1 MRTPSPTE
9 GLNPDQLDAVV
20 HAGGPLLVIAGAGS
34 GKTRVLTNRIA
45 HLIGH
50 HQVHPMRILA
60 ITFTN
65 KAADEMKRRVEAL
78 IGPVARQMWVST
90 FHSACVRFLR
100 RDAERIG
107 FPKSFSIYDQ
117 ADANRLVGY
126 VIRDLGLD
134 AKRFPARGVHAQ
146 ISAFKNDLVS
156 APQAADREANIF
168 ERKIA
173 DVYREYEARLLKAG
187 AMDFDDLLV
196 NTVRLFRTAP
206 DVLEYYRDRFLHV
219 LVDEYQDTNTAQN
232 EIVVLLGEKHR
243 NVMVVGDSD
252 QCLVPGTKISVPGG
266 RVAVEDVAVGNSVTA
281 TGGNPERMVERGVST
296 VAPGRYRGRVYRVVA
311 GGRELVGTPHH
322 LVPARFPALDDR
334 WFVYLMYRADRGY
347 RIGQCKATRYRK
359 PDDPDVGFRVRLLGE
374 HADKLWVLKVCESRA
389 DSGYWEAR
397 LAAEYGLPTA
407 CFHAVG
413 RRLALDDAAIRR
425 LYDALDT
432 ETRAKVLM
440 DELHL
445 HLEFPHGRA
454 QGGERRQTINLTMYQ
469 DRRTREV
476 GMHRLQWSS
485 SNADRA
491 ERLAAAGLP
500 VRSDPKGGARIELT
514 RTSYR
519 EILALAHHVA
529 DLGGMEINRR
539 VQVGS
544 TIYPLT
550 PLAHL
555 RPGMVVLV
563 EEDGQLVEAS
573 IEETDTDW
581 YDGPVHDLE
590 VDEAHTYVANGILV
604 HNSIYRFRGADIR
617 NIMQFDQAYPDATTV
632 VLDQNYRSTQTI
644 LDAAN
649 SVIDKNLGR
658 TPKQLWSDKGGGEQI
673 VRYHAQDEQDEA
685 QWVARMC
692 TSYTSADRYRWGD
705 IAVFYRTNAQSRV
718 VEESF
723 MRMGVPYKVV
733 GGTRFYDRKEIKD
746 AIAYLKAVVNPA
758 DEVSI
763 KRVINEPK
771 RGVGD
776 TSIAKL
782 DAWANLTGQT
792 FSAALRRADEAGVG
806 GSALRGIG
814 AFVEL
819 VDALEGY
826 VASGPA
832 AVLGE
837 AIERSGMIAQFEA
850 ENTVEAHGRIEN
862 ITELIGSAE
871 KFETVDEF
879 LEQVSL
885 VSDTDQIGG
894 DESKVVLMTLHS
906 AKGLEYPIV
915 FLVGMEEGIFP
926 HVRALTEPDEME
938 EERRL
943 AYVGITRAEEKLHLS
958 HAWSRSLFG
967 TTQYN
972 PPSRFVEE
980 IPSDL
985 ILSSGSPKTYGR
997 SGERGDRYDDDWAER
1012 PYAGRRWDRDDD
1024 PQGAAHR
1031 ERVVDAAIAAG
1042 QRAAM
1047 PKPSNAHE
1055 SGFRV
1060 GEDVRHPK
1068 YGEGVILELRGSGEK
1083 TEATIRFP
1091 GVGSKTFVLAWTP
1104 IQKA

>member
-1 MRTPSPTE
+1 MTRAMRTPSPTE

-156 APQAADREANIF
+156 APQAADRAANIF

-252 QCLVPGTKISVPGG
+252 Q
-266 RVAVEDVAVGNSVTA
+266 
-281 TGGNPERMVERGVST
+281 
-296 VAPGRYRGRVYRVVA
+296 
-311 GGRELVGTPHH
+311 
-322 LVPARFPALDDR
+322 
-334 WFVYLMYRADRGY
+334 
-347 RIGQCKATRYRK
+347 
-359 PDDPDVGFRVRLLGE
+359 
-374 HADKLWVLKVCESRA
+374 
-389 DSGYWEAR
+389 
-397 LAAEYGLPTA
+397 
-407 CFHAVG
+407 
-413 RRLALDDAAIRR
+413 
-425 LYDALDT
+425 
-432 ETRAKVLM
+432 
-440 DELHL
+440 
-445 HLEFPHGRA
+445 
-454 QGGERRQTINLTMYQ
+454 
-469 DRRTREV
+469 
-476 GMHRLQWSS
+476 
-485 SNADRA
+485 
-491 ERLAAAGLP
+491 
-500 VRSDPKGGARIELT
+500 
-514 RTSYR
+514 
-519 EILALAHHVA
+519 
-529 DLGGMEINRR
+529 
-539 VQVGS
+539 
-544 TIYPLT
+544 
-550 PLAHL
+550 
-555 RPGMVVLV
+555 
-563 EEDGQLVEAS
+563 
-573 IEETDTDW
+573 
-581 YDGPVHDLE
+581 
-590 VDEAHTYVANGILV
+590 
-604 HNSIYRFRGADIR
+604 SIYRFRGADIR
-617 NIMQFDQAYPDATTV
+617 NIMQFDQAYPDAITV

-705 IAVFYRTNAQSRV
+705 LAVFYRTNAQSRV

-826 VASGPA
+826 VAAGPA
-832 AVLGE
+832 TVLGE
-837 AIERSGMIAQFEA
+837 AIERSGMISQFEA

-879 LEQVSL
+879 LEQVAL
-885 VSDTDQIGG
+885 VSDTDQVGG

-997 SGERGDRYDDDWAER
+997 SSERGDRYDDDWAER

-1091 GVGSKTFVLAWTP
+1091 DVGSKTFVLAWTP

>member
-156 APQAADREANIF
+156 APQAADRAANIF

-252 QCLVPGTKISVPGG
+252 Q
-266 RVAVEDVAVGNSVTA
+266 
-281 TGGNPERMVERGVST
+281 
-296 VAPGRYRGRVYRVVA
+296 
-311 GGRELVGTPHH
+311 
-322 LVPARFPALDDR
+322 
-334 WFVYLMYRADRGY
+334 
-347 RIGQCKATRYRK
+347 
-359 PDDPDVGFRVRLLGE
+359 
-374 HADKLWVLKVCESRA
+374 
-389 DSGYWEAR
+389 
-397 LAAEYGLPTA
+397 
-407 CFHAVG
+407 
-413 RRLALDDAAIRR
+413 
-425 LYDALDT
+425 
-432 ETRAKVLM
+432 
-440 DELHL
+440 
-445 HLEFPHGRA
+445 
-454 QGGERRQTINLTMYQ
+454 
-469 DRRTREV
+469 
-476 GMHRLQWSS
+476 
-485 SNADRA
+485 
-491 ERLAAAGLP
+491 
-500 VRSDPKGGARIELT
+500 
-514 RTSYR
+514 
-519 EILALAHHVA
+519 
-529 DLGGMEINRR
+529 
-539 VQVGS
+539 
-544 TIYPLT
+544 
-550 PLAHL
+550 
-555 RPGMVVLV
+555 
-563 EEDGQLVEAS
+563 
-573 IEETDTDW
+573 
-581 YDGPVHDLE
+581 
-590 VDEAHTYVANGILV
+590 
-604 HNSIYRFRGADIR
+604 SIYRFRGADIR
-617 NIMQFDQAYPDATTV
+617 NIMQFDQAYPDAITV

-705 IAVFYRTNAQSRV
+705 LAVFYRTNAQSRV

-826 VASGPA
+826 VAAGPA
-832 AVLGE
+832 TVLGE
-837 AIERSGMIAQFEA
+837 AIERSGMISQFEA

-879 LEQVSL
+879 LEQVAL
-885 VSDTDQIGG
+885 VSDTDQVGG

-980 IPSDL
+980 IPPDL
-985 ILSSGSPKTYGR
+985 ILPSGSPKTYGR
-997 SGERGDRYDDDWAER
+997 SSERGDRY
-1012 PYAGRRWDRDDD
+1012 DD

-1091 GVGSKTFVLAWTP
+1091 DVGSKTFVLAWTP

>member
-156 APQAADREANIF
+156 APQAGDRAANIF

-252 QCLVPGTKISVPGG
+252 Q
-266 RVAVEDVAVGNSVTA
+266 
-281 TGGNPERMVERGVST
+281 
-296 VAPGRYRGRVYRVVA
+296 
-311 GGRELVGTPHH
+311 
-322 LVPARFPALDDR
+322 
-334 WFVYLMYRADRGY
+334 
-347 RIGQCKATRYRK
+347 
-359 PDDPDVGFRVRLLGE
+359 
-374 HADKLWVLKVCESRA
+374 
-389 DSGYWEAR
+389 
-397 LAAEYGLPTA
+397 
-407 CFHAVG
+407 
-413 RRLALDDAAIRR
+413 
-425 LYDALDT
+425 
-432 ETRAKVLM
+432 
-440 DELHL
+440 
-445 HLEFPHGRA
+445 
-454 QGGERRQTINLTMYQ
+454 
-469 DRRTREV
+469 
-476 GMHRLQWSS
+476 
-485 SNADRA
+485 
-491 ERLAAAGLP
+491 
-500 VRSDPKGGARIELT
+500 
-514 RTSYR
+514 
-519 EILALAHHVA
+519 
-529 DLGGMEINRR
+529 
-539 VQVGS
+539 
-544 TIYPLT
+544 
-550 PLAHL
+550 
-555 RPGMVVLV
+555 
-563 EEDGQLVEAS
+563 
-573 IEETDTDW
+573 
-581 YDGPVHDLE
+581 
-590 VDEAHTYVANGILV
+590 
-604 HNSIYRFRGADIR
+604 SIYRFRGADIR
-617 NIMQFDQAYPDATTV
+617 NIMQFDQAYPDAITV

-705 IAVFYRTNAQSRV
+705 LAVFYRTNAQSRV

-806 GSALRGIG
+806 GAALRGIG

-826 VASGPA
+826 VAAGPA
-832 AVLGE
+832 TVLGE
-837 AIERSGMIAQFEA
+837 AIERSGMISQFEA

-879 LEQVSL
+879 LEQVAL
-885 VSDTDQIGG
+885 VSDTDQVGG

-980 IPSDL
+980 IPPDL

-997 SGERGDRYDDDWAER
+997 SSERGDRYDDDWADR
-1012 PYAGRRWDRDDD
+1012 PYAGRRWDRTDDA
-1024 PQGAAHR
+1024 QGAAHR

-1042 QRAAM
+1042 QRAAI

>member
-156 APQAADREANIF
+156 APQAADRAANIF

-252 QCLVPGTKISVPGG
+252 Q
-266 RVAVEDVAVGNSVTA
+266 
-281 TGGNPERMVERGVST
+281 
-296 VAPGRYRGRVYRVVA
+296 
-311 GGRELVGTPHH
+311 
-322 LVPARFPALDDR
+322 
-334 WFVYLMYRADRGY
+334 
-347 RIGQCKATRYRK
+347 
-359 PDDPDVGFRVRLLGE
+359 
-374 HADKLWVLKVCESRA
+374 
-389 DSGYWEAR
+389 
-397 LAAEYGLPTA
+397 
-407 CFHAVG
+407 
-413 RRLALDDAAIRR
+413 
-425 LYDALDT
+425 
-432 ETRAKVLM
+432 
-440 DELHL
+440 
-445 HLEFPHGRA
+445 
-454 QGGERRQTINLTMYQ
+454 
-469 DRRTREV
+469 
-476 GMHRLQWSS
+476 
-485 SNADRA
+485 
-491 ERLAAAGLP
+491 
-500 VRSDPKGGARIELT
+500 
-514 RTSYR
+514 
-519 EILALAHHVA
+519 
-529 DLGGMEINRR
+529 
-539 VQVGS
+539 
-544 TIYPLT
+544 
-550 PLAHL
+550 
-555 RPGMVVLV
+555 
-563 EEDGQLVEAS
+563 
-573 IEETDTDW
+573 
-581 YDGPVHDLE
+581 
-590 VDEAHTYVANGILV
+590 
-604 HNSIYRFRGADIR
+604 SIYRFRGADIR
-617 NIMQFDQAYPDATTV
+617 NIMQFDQAYPDAITV

-705 IAVFYRTNAQSRV
+705 LAVFYRTNAQSRV

-826 VASGPA
+826 VAAGPA
-832 AVLGE
+832 TVLGE
-837 AIERSGMIAQFEA
+837 AIERSGMISQFEA

-879 LEQVSL
+879 LEQVAL
-885 VSDTDQIGG
+885 VSDTDQVGG

-997 SGERGDRYDDDWAER
+997 SSERGDRYDDDWAER

>member
-156 APQAADREANIF
+156 APQAADRAANIF

-252 QCLVPGTKISVPGG
+252 Q
-266 RVAVEDVAVGNSVTA
+266 
-281 TGGNPERMVERGVST
+281 
-296 VAPGRYRGRVYRVVA
+296 
-311 GGRELVGTPHH
+311 
-322 LVPARFPALDDR
+322 
-334 WFVYLMYRADRGY
+334 
-347 RIGQCKATRYRK
+347 
-359 PDDPDVGFRVRLLGE
+359 
-374 HADKLWVLKVCESRA
+374 
-389 DSGYWEAR
+389 
-397 LAAEYGLPTA
+397 
-407 CFHAVG
+407 
-413 RRLALDDAAIRR
+413 
-425 LYDALDT
+425 
-432 ETRAKVLM
+432 
-440 DELHL
+440 
-445 HLEFPHGRA
+445 
-454 QGGERRQTINLTMYQ
+454 
-469 DRRTREV
+469 
-476 GMHRLQWSS
+476 
-485 SNADRA
+485 
-491 ERLAAAGLP
+491 
-500 VRSDPKGGARIELT
+500 
-514 RTSYR
+514 
-519 EILALAHHVA
+519 
-529 DLGGMEINRR
+529 
-539 VQVGS
+539 
-544 TIYPLT
+544 
-550 PLAHL
+550 
-555 RPGMVVLV
+555 
-563 EEDGQLVEAS
+563 
-573 IEETDTDW
+573 
-581 YDGPVHDLE
+581 
-590 VDEAHTYVANGILV
+590 
-604 HNSIYRFRGADIR
+604 SIYRFRGADIR
-617 NIMQFDQAYPDATTV
+617 NIMQFDQAYPDAITV

-705 IAVFYRTNAQSRV
+705 LAVFYRTNAQSRV

-826 VASGPA
+826 VAAGPA
-832 AVLGE
+832 TVLGE
-837 AIERSGMIAQFEA
+837 AIERSGMISQFEA

-879 LEQVSL
+879 LEQVAL
-885 VSDTDQIGG
+885 VSDTDQVGG

-980 IPSDL
+980 IPPDL

-997 SGERGDRYDDDWAER
+997 SSERGDRYDDDWADR

-1091 GVGSKTFVLAWTP
+1091 DVGSKTFVLAWTP

>member
-134 AKRFPARGVHAQ
+134 AKRVPARGVHAQ

-156 APQAADREANIF
+156 APQAADRAANIF

-252 QCLVPGTKISVPGG
+252 Q
-266 RVAVEDVAVGNSVTA
+266 
-281 TGGNPERMVERGVST
+281 
-296 VAPGRYRGRVYRVVA
+296 
-311 GGRELVGTPHH
+311 
-322 LVPARFPALDDR
+322 
-334 WFVYLMYRADRGY
+334 
-347 RIGQCKATRYRK
+347 
-359 PDDPDVGFRVRLLGE
+359 
-374 HADKLWVLKVCESRA
+374 
-389 DSGYWEAR
+389 
-397 LAAEYGLPTA
+397 
-407 CFHAVG
+407 
-413 RRLALDDAAIRR
+413 
-425 LYDALDT
+425 
-432 ETRAKVLM
+432 
-440 DELHL
+440 
-445 HLEFPHGRA
+445 
-454 QGGERRQTINLTMYQ
+454 
-469 DRRTREV
+469 
-476 GMHRLQWSS
+476 
-485 SNADRA
+485 
-491 ERLAAAGLP
+491 
-500 VRSDPKGGARIELT
+500 
-514 RTSYR
+514 
-519 EILALAHHVA
+519 
-529 DLGGMEINRR
+529 
-539 VQVGS
+539 
-544 TIYPLT
+544 
-550 PLAHL
+550 
-555 RPGMVVLV
+555 
-563 EEDGQLVEAS
+563 
-573 IEETDTDW
+573 
-581 YDGPVHDLE
+581 
-590 VDEAHTYVANGILV
+590 
-604 HNSIYRFRGADIR
+604 SIYRFRGADIR
-617 NIMQFDQAYPDATTV
+617 NIMQFDQAYPDAITV

-705 IAVFYRTNAQSRV
+705 LAVFYRTNAQSRV

-746 AIAYLKAVVNPA
+746 AIAYLK
-758 DEVSI
+758 VSV

-826 VASGPA
+826 VAAGPA
-832 AVLGE
+832 TVLGE

-980 IPSDL
+980 IPPDL

-997 SGERGDRYDDDWAER
+997 SSERGDRYDDDWADR

-1047 PKPSNAHE
+1047 PKPSNVHE

-1091 GVGSKTFVLAWTP
+1091 DVGSKTFVLAWTP

>member
-1 MRTPSPTE
+1 MTRAMRTPSPTE

-156 APQAADREANIF
+156 APQAADRAANIF

-252 QCLVPGTKISVPGG
+252 Q
-266 RVAVEDVAVGNSVTA
+266 
-281 TGGNPERMVERGVST
+281 
-296 VAPGRYRGRVYRVVA
+296 
-311 GGRELVGTPHH
+311 
-322 LVPARFPALDDR
+322 
-334 WFVYLMYRADRGY
+334 
-347 RIGQCKATRYRK
+347 
-359 PDDPDVGFRVRLLGE
+359 
-374 HADKLWVLKVCESRA
+374 
-389 DSGYWEAR
+389 
-397 LAAEYGLPTA
+397 
-407 CFHAVG
+407 
-413 RRLALDDAAIRR
+413 
-425 LYDALDT
+425 
-432 ETRAKVLM
+432 
-440 DELHL
+440 
-445 HLEFPHGRA
+445 
-454 QGGERRQTINLTMYQ
+454 
-469 DRRTREV
+469 
-476 GMHRLQWSS
+476 
-485 SNADRA
+485 
-491 ERLAAAGLP
+491 
-500 VRSDPKGGARIELT
+500 
-514 RTSYR
+514 
-519 EILALAHHVA
+519 
-529 DLGGMEINRR
+529 
-539 VQVGS
+539 
-544 TIYPLT
+544 
-550 PLAHL
+550 
-555 RPGMVVLV
+555 
-563 EEDGQLVEAS
+563 
-573 IEETDTDW
+573 
-581 YDGPVHDLE
+581 
-590 VDEAHTYVANGILV
+590 
-604 HNSIYRFRGADIR
+604 SIYRFRGADIR
-617 NIMQFDQAYPDATTV
+617 NIMQFDQAYPDAITV

-705 IAVFYRTNAQSRV
+705 LAVFYRTNAQSRV

-826 VASGPA
+826 VAAGPA
-832 AVLGE
+832 TVLGE
-837 AIERSGMIAQFEA
+837 AIERSGMISQFEA

-879 LEQVSL
+879 LEQVAL
-885 VSDTDQIGG
+885 VSDTDQVGG

-980 IPSDL
+980 IPPDL

-997 SGERGDRYDDDWAER
+997 SSERGDRYDDDWADR

-1091 GVGSKTFVLAWTP
+1091 DVGSKTFVLAWTP

>member
-60 ITFTN
+60 ITFTT

-156 APQAADREANIF
+156 APQAADRAANIF

-252 QCLVPGTKISVPGG
+252 Q
-266 RVAVEDVAVGNSVTA
+266 
-281 TGGNPERMVERGVST
+281 
-296 VAPGRYRGRVYRVVA
+296 
-311 GGRELVGTPHH
+311 
-322 LVPARFPALDDR
+322 
-334 WFVYLMYRADRGY
+334 
-347 RIGQCKATRYRK
+347 
-359 PDDPDVGFRVRLLGE
+359 
-374 HADKLWVLKVCESRA
+374 
-389 DSGYWEAR
+389 
-397 LAAEYGLPTA
+397 
-407 CFHAVG
+407 
-413 RRLALDDAAIRR
+413 
-425 LYDALDT
+425 
-432 ETRAKVLM
+432 
-440 DELHL
+440 
-445 HLEFPHGRA
+445 
-454 QGGERRQTINLTMYQ
+454 
-469 DRRTREV
+469 
-476 GMHRLQWSS
+476 
-485 SNADRA
+485 
-491 ERLAAAGLP
+491 
-500 VRSDPKGGARIELT
+500 
-514 RTSYR
+514 
-519 EILALAHHVA
+519 
-529 DLGGMEINRR
+529 
-539 VQVGS
+539 
-544 TIYPLT
+544 
-550 PLAHL
+550 
-555 RPGMVVLV
+555 
-563 EEDGQLVEAS
+563 
-573 IEETDTDW
+573 
-581 YDGPVHDLE
+581 
-590 VDEAHTYVANGILV
+590 
-604 HNSIYRFRGADIR
+604 SIYRFRGADIR
-617 NIMQFDQAYPDATTV
+617 NIMQFDQAYPDAITV

-705 IAVFYRTNAQSRV
+705 LAVFYRTNAQSRV

-826 VASGPA
+826 VAAGPA
-832 AVLGE
+832 TVLGE
-837 AIERSGMIAQFEA
+837 AIERSGMIAHIEA

-980 IPSDL
+980 IPPDL

-997 SGERGDRYDDDWAER
+997 SSERGDRYDDDWADR

-1091 GVGSKTFVLAWTP
+1091 DVGSKTFVLAWTP

>member
-156 APQAADREANIF
+156 APQAADRAANIF

-252 QCLVPGTKISVPGG
+252 Q
-266 RVAVEDVAVGNSVTA
+266 
-281 TGGNPERMVERGVST
+281 
-296 VAPGRYRGRVYRVVA
+296 
-311 GGRELVGTPHH
+311 
-322 LVPARFPALDDR
+322 
-334 WFVYLMYRADRGY
+334 
-347 RIGQCKATRYRK
+347 
-359 PDDPDVGFRVRLLGE
+359 
-374 HADKLWVLKVCESRA
+374 
-389 DSGYWEAR
+389 
-397 LAAEYGLPTA
+397 
-407 CFHAVG
+407 
-413 RRLALDDAAIRR
+413 
-425 LYDALDT
+425 
-432 ETRAKVLM
+432 
-440 DELHL
+440 
-445 HLEFPHGRA
+445 
-454 QGGERRQTINLTMYQ
+454 
-469 DRRTREV
+469 
-476 GMHRLQWSS
+476 
-485 SNADRA
+485 
-491 ERLAAAGLP
+491 
-500 VRSDPKGGARIELT
+500 
-514 RTSYR
+514 
-519 EILALAHHVA
+519 
-529 DLGGMEINRR
+529 
-539 VQVGS
+539 
-544 TIYPLT
+544 
-550 PLAHL
+550 
-555 RPGMVVLV
+555 
-563 EEDGQLVEAS
+563 
-573 IEETDTDW
+573 
-581 YDGPVHDLE
+581 
-590 VDEAHTYVANGILV
+590 
-604 HNSIYRFRGADIR
+604 SIYRFRGADIR
-617 NIMQFDQAYPDATTV
+617 NIMQFDQAYPDAITV

-705 IAVFYRTNAQSRV
+705 LAVFYRTNAQSRV

-826 VASGPA
+826 VAAGPA
-832 AVLGE
+832 TVLGE
-837 AIERSGMIAQFEA
+837 AIERSGMISQFEA

-879 LEQVSL
+879 LEQVAL
-885 VSDTDQIGG
+885 VSDTDQVGG

-997 SGERGDRYDDDWAER
+997 SSERGDRYDDDWAER

-1091 GVGSKTFVLAWTP
+1091 DVGSKTFVLAWTP